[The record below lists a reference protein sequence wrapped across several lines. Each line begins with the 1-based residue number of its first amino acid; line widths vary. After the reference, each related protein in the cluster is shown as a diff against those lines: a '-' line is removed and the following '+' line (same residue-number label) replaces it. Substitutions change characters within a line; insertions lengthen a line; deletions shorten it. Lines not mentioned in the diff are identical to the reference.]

1 MRPAHFMP
9 KIKYN
14 NRGTRRGWV
23 IFKNE
28 MAHLLETH
36 LRRNYTKDG
45 SFKFPKY
52 LAVCKCGYTYDT
64 NIRDWIF
71 EMGNFSMHKFNEAGH
86 EVQIYIREDRVGG
99 YK

>member
-1 MRPAHFMP
+1 MRNHDLFMP

-28 MAHLLETH
+28 MMNTLRTH
-36 LRRNYTKDG
+36 LRENYKKDG
-45 SFKFPKY
+45 SFIFPKY
-52 LAVCKCGYTYDT
+52 LAVCKCGDTYDT
-64 NIRDWIF
+64 NVRAWIF
-71 EMGNFSMHKFNEAGH
+71 GIGFGTHSHGEEGH
-86 EVQIYIREDRVGG
+86 EVQVYIREDRVGG